1 MSQMSISQYGYP
13 DDGTYQTDSG
23 DMSNP
28 TTTAVDSAGPSSTS
42 ETSSSSTGSA
52 TKTDNPNVPQGA
64 LWRRRDGEGHFIRP
78 TGSF

>member
-13 DDGTYQTDSG
+13 DDGSYPTDAG

-28 TTTAVDSAGPSSTS
+28 TTTAVDSASPSSTES
-42 ETSSSSTGSA
+42 SSSSTQSG

-64 LWRRRDGEGHFIRP
+64 LWKSRDGVGGLIRP